1 MSLLDDLNEQAV
13 KVREEHIQ
21 EICNFF
27 LNYGRPGFVFW
38 KPTSQDSTY
47 YYQCDIV
54 DGYMNGLPIFK
65 TMTFSYV
72 IFTGEKIIV
81 SSNDYPIKI
90 INYNEEELPVYIKN
104 LKDQNGNPL
113 WFYFV
118 NCEYLKGSSRSED
131 LDDSP
136 QA

>member
-1 MSLLDDLNEQAV
+1 
-13 KVREEHIQ
+13 
-21 EICNFF
+21 
-27 LNYGRPGFVFW
+27 
-38 KPTSQDSTY
+38 
-47 YYQCDIV
+47 
-54 DGYMNGLPIFK
+54 MNGLPIFK

>member
-1 MSLLDDLNEQAV
+1 MSILDDLNGQAT
-13 KVREEHIQ
+13 KMKEEHIR
-21 EICNFF
+21 EICRFF
-27 LNYGRPGFVFW
+27 VKHGGSEFIFLDDAP
-38 KPTSQDSTY
+38 SS
-47 YYQCDIV
+47 YYQHDIV
-54 DGYMNGLPIFK
+54 DGYINGLPIFK

-72 IFTGEKIIV
+72 IFTGEEIIV

-90 INYNEEELPVYIKN
+90 TNYNEEELPVYIKN

-113 WFYFV
+113 WLYFV

-131 LDDSP
+131 SGDSL